1 MPFLLLCAP
10 RVNLPTAPVGK
21 CSNGQSKRDFLEEAD
36 YPSLHSPWILDIRLQ
51 KKRSTGGSEEE
62 GRDSGRRVMDHGV
75 WRVREVVV
83 THDMRPSQWEGGG
96 L

>member
-51 KKRSTGGSEEE
+51 KKEALGAVRKKAEIVGE
-62 GRDSGRRVMDHGV
+62 G
-75 WRVREVVV
+75 
-83 THDMRPSQWEGGG
+83 
-96 L
+96 